1 MLSHSGDSQD
11 NAMTDTVRD
20 GLMYGAGNDVQ
31 LSANVKVNHVGVAGS
46 LRRQMIALEKAL
58 GKQSR
63 RRTSSF
69 ELMGMG
75 MHVAPETRGVLE
87 SLSEAA
93 SIHPAPLVRAVRGAK
108 DTRRLVA
115 GLVAIVKDCDADSRV
130 LAHCIDIAFVLFKD
144 RSLRAMLIGFNAID
158 IVAAKLKSAHEN
170 QSLVFRF
177 LEVATKHAVPASTT
191 DIKALVAFLQNHIL
205 TSIAPSLSVLP
216 IIASVCASRDLAAY
230 LNSLPHSERF
240 LRQILGYLS
249 NPDINFLTVVHSLQ
263 ILVRLTV
270 EDPLG
275 QKFFKDS
282 NIDQIWNLVFSML
295 EKGSCYNL
303 DPVLDLLEETIAIPK
318 FRSSFEVYV
327 SNATFVKQAMIQ
339 LHLNPTNHPLMFKFI
354 SILLTANLSV
364 SKIAETIL
372 ERDILPGAFRHLAVT
387 VTSGGGAPAGS
398 NLGAQ
403 GAPLANDC
411 FPDGGDSLTYTL
423 AFIRSVLSLVQDPS
437 RISNEILRQ
446 LIIQFG
452 LSIRILFRAIC
463 DAFKKPSASE
473 TASEHLA
480 DGRSNDTDL
489 AEEET
494 LHLSAE
500 AMIDVIGLCDAIISC
515 PELRLRA
522 ENLVAVKLN
531 PLIAFLALFSE
542 DGKSCSSFAAGVAG
556 ATVAVA
562 GENGANAV
570 QGVKR
575 VAGGWGGEMVVAVL
589 HLVIV
594 AVDIKKEE
602 YPTDV
607 IDSNNIKYIIAD
619 SLRTST
625 HPHVLSSC
633 LNIVSQCPSKDYLVT
648 VFEQLNTSKPQKS
661 SYIPPPSKADSCRTS
676 ENGNSNAVD
685 HMSNSLADLE
695 IDETPTPLAQMD
707 EAERSI
713 QVLTQLE
720 KEVGNIAD
728 RMKKEME
735 LKEAIAERKIAAHE
749 SKAQLLKSELL
760 QLKELLDEKMVIIR
774 QLEGAQSEAVR
785 KNSDYS
791 SLLAGN
797 EAEIRRL
804 KIDLESL
811 KAPLKIAQE
820 RCELLEVELHEKNRT
835 ITEKSQAL
843 DSTRSSL
850 AQLTKQFEDVERAME
865 STTLQSEAQLSEYKE
880 RLVVKEELEMKL
892 LAEAKSLRT
901 QLKASTEERDKLAAM
916 VEKYQDEEAE
926 HDDLVKRLA
935 QLASIAKTKR
945 GQ

>member
-20 GLMYGAGNDVQ
+20 GLLYGAGNDIQ

-46 LRRQMIALEKAL
+46 LRRQMVALEKAL

-93 SIHPAPLVRAVRGAK
+93 SIYPAPLVRAVRGAK

-115 GLVAIVKDCDADSRV
+115 GLVAIVKDSDADSRV

-144 RSLRAMLIGFNAID
+144 RSLRAMLIAFNAIE

-205 TSIAPSLSVLP
+205 TSITPSLSVLP
-216 IIASVCASRDLAAY
+216 IIASICASRDLAVY

-318 FRSSFEVYV
+318 FRSSFEIYV

-339 LHLNPTNHPLMFKFI
+339 LHLNSSNHPLMFKFI
-354 SILLTANLSV
+354 SILLNANLSV
-364 SKIAETIL
+364 SKIAETVL

-387 VTSGGGAPAGS
+387 VTSGGGAPTGS
-398 NLGAQ
+398 NPGAQ
-403 GAPLANDC
+403 GIPLANDC
-411 FPDGGDSLTYTL
+411 FPDGGDSLAYTL

-463 DAFKKPSASE
+463 DAFKKPSSSE
-473 TASEHLA
+473 NASEHA
-480 DGRSNDTDL
+480 VDSRSKDTDL
-489 AEEET
+489 TEDET
-494 LHLSAE
+494 LYLSAE

-542 DGKSCSSFAAGVAG
+542 DGKSSSFGAGV
-556 ATVAVA
+556 V
-562 GENGANAV
+562 GANATSGENAV
-570 QGVKR
+570 QAAKR
-575 VAGGWGGEMVVAVL
+575 VPDGWGGEMVVAVL

-661 SYIPPPSKADSCRTS
+661 SYIPPPSKTNSSRTS
-676 ENGNSNAVD
+676 ENGNSSAVD

-695 IDETPTPLAQMD
+695 IDETPTPMAQMD

-811 KAPLKIAQE
+811 KVPLKTAQE
-820 RCELLEVELHEKNRT
+820 RCELLEMDLHEKNRT

-850 AQLTKQFEDVERAME
+850 AQLTKQFEDMERSME

-901 QLKASTEERDKLAAM
+901 QLKASTEEKDKLAAM

>member
-20 GLMYGAGNDVQ
+20 GLLYGAGNDIQ

-46 LRRQMIALEKAL
+46 LRRQMVALEKAL

-144 RSLRAMLIGFNAID
+144 RSLRSMLIAFNAID

-205 TSIAPSLSVLP
+205 TSITPSLSVLP
-216 IIASVCASRDLAAY
+216 IIASICASRDLAVY

-318 FRSSFEVYV
+318 FRSSFEIYV

-339 LHLNPTNHPLMFKFI
+339 LHLNSSNHPLMFKFI
-354 SILLTANLSV
+354 SILLNANLSV
-364 SKIAETIL
+364 PKIAETIL

-398 NLGAQ
+398 NPGAQ
-403 GAPLANDC
+403 GVPLANDC

-463 DAFKKPSASE
+463 DAFKKPSSSE
-473 TASEHLA
+473 TTSEHVA
-480 DGRSNDTDL
+480 DGRSKDADL
-489 AEEET
+489 AEEES

-542 DGKSCSSFAAGVAG
+542 DGKSSSFGAGVVG
-556 ATVAVA
+556 ATA
-562 GENGANAV
+562 GTSENAV
-570 QGVKR
+570 QTAKR
-575 VAGGWGGEMVVAVL
+575 VPDGWGGEMVVAVL

-661 SYIPPPSKADSCRTS
+661 SYIPPPSKTDSSRTS
-676 ENGNSNAVD
+676 ENGNSSTID

-695 IDETPTPLAQMD
+695 IDETPTPMAQMD

-811 KAPLKIAQE
+811 KVPLKTAQE
-820 RCELLEVELHEKNRT
+820 RCELLEMDLHEKNRT

-850 AQLTKQFEDVERAME
+850 AQLTKQFEDKERTME

-901 QLKASTEERDKLAAM
+901 QLKASTEEKDKLAAM